1 MQTGRLLEYLRVAGV
16 VAGIY
21 FAIAYQADPGRAFSL
36 LSVCV
41 VGSIAGLTGIESLFF
56 GRSAARASGYSDA
69 GAYQRQSGLNN
80 LALAAIALLA
90 HALGWGTRAEAA
102 LCLVLL
108 LFLTLSSVN
117 HLYSALR
124 EGNRSVRS
132 FSRPLATL
140 ALLGAVLPFLVR
152 ALTLSP

>member
-1 MQTGRLLEYLRVAGV
+1 MQICRLLEYLRVAGV

-21 FAIAYQADPGRAFSL
+21 LAMKYQ
-36 LSVCV
+36 
-41 VGSIAGLTGIESLFF
+41 
-56 GRSAARASGYSDA
+56 
-69 GAYQRQSGLNN
+69 
-80 LALAAIALLA
+80 
-90 HALGWGTRAEAA
+90 AEAA

-124 EGNRSVRS
+124 EGNCSARS

-140 ALLGAVLPFLVR
+140 ALLGAVLPFMVR
-152 ALTLSP
+152 ALTLYP